1 MGVFATEY
9 WRHDLNPFI
18 IRISGDVGL
27 RWYGLSYVLGIL
39 AVIWIL
45 NRWIRKERAP
55 LRPGEAA
62 DLALYGGLGMIL
74 GGRLGYCILYAGGKF
89 FNDPLYFFRI
99 WEGGMA
105 SHGGILGALLGIG
118 LFARR
123 RHRSFP
129 ALLDQVAAVSPLGI
143 AMGRIAN
150 FINGE
155 LWGRVTDVKWAVI
168 FPHPEALVNG
178 QEVPR
183 HPSQLYAA
191 FFEGFLLLALLLP
204 LHARHR
210 RPGLTVACFF
220 LFYGIGRFVGEFWR
234 EPDAGQAVFFGW
246 MSKGQAFT
254 IPLFLLGLGLALWVL
269 RRPANPAAYAVPPA
283 PEEAKEPK
291 RTGKKRSKK

>member
-1 MGVFATEY
+1 MAVFATEY
-9 WRHDLNPFI
+9 WRHDLDPFI
-18 IRISGDVGL
+18 IRISGDLGL

-39 AVIWIL
+39 AAIWIL
-45 NRWIRKERAP
+45 NRWIRQKRVP
-55 LRPGEAA
+55 LGPGEAS

-89 FNDPLYFFRI
+89 FPDPLYFFRI

-129 ALLDQVAAVSPLGI
+129 VLLDQVAAVAPLGI
-143 AMGRIAN
+143 AMGRVAN

-155 LWGRVTDVKWAVI
+155 LWGRVTDVKWAVL

-191 FFEGFLLLALLLP
+191 FLEGFLLLALLLP
-204 LHARHR
+204 LNTRHR

-220 LFYGIGRFVGEFWR
+220 LFYGMGRFVDEFWR
-234 EPDAGQAVFFGW
+234 EPDVGQAVFFGW

-254 IPLFLLGLGLALWVL
+254 IPVFLLGLLLVLWVL
-269 RRPANPAAYAVPPA
+269 RRPANPGAYAMPPA
-283 PEEAKEPK
+283 PEETRK
-291 RTGKKRSKK
+291 TGKKRSKK